1 MKKNV
6 KNPKRLLYVGSMVK
20 RKGLDLLIEALK
32 YVNSDYELRI
42 VGGGSKDEIDS
53 IKHLAQK
60 NGILEKVVFCGFKQ
74 DIELVKEYKEA
85 FLFVLPSREDCFGLV
100 LVEALAMGVPIIASK
115 YADVAYDT
123 IEEYKN
129 GIIVDPYDKEKF
141 AMAIES
147 ALNEKIFLNGNIE
160 NSINKFKFENTMQG
174 YISAID
180 YVMKQN

>member
-60 NGILEKVVFCGFKQ
+60 NGILEKVVFCGFTCKR
-74 DIELVKEYKEA
+74 I
-85 FLFVLPSREDCFGLV
+85 
-100 LVEALAMGVPIIASK
+100 
-115 YADVAYDT
+115 
-123 IEEYKN
+123 
-129 GIIVDPYDKEKF
+129 
-141 AMAIES
+141 
-147 ALNEKIFLNGNIE
+147 
-160 NSINKFKFENTMQG
+160 
-174 YISAID
+174 
-180 YVMKQN
+180 